1 MPIPALAPG
10 VRLFED
16 DWGEAVEVEGGG
28 RDVVKEVD
36 AVLLLL
42 VVEGWKAVFD
52 KVDGGWD
59 VNVANVI
66 GPTADTTG
74 VVDLVLL
81 LGVAS

>member
-1 MPIPALAPG
+1 
-10 VRLFED
+10 
-16 DWGEAVEVEGGG
+16 
-28 RDVVKEVD
+28 
-36 AVLLLL
+36 
-42 VVEGWKAVFD
+42 
-52 KVDGGWD
+52 VDGGWD